1 LFSKSSKTDDRAGIG
16 DTFLPSRLTA
26 SMLRVGR
33 ISGAHGLKGAVR
45 FRPDNPDSDIL
56 QQVKRVFLE
65 RSGESREFRVTGVA
79 PLNATTDRITLE
91 GVADIDTAESL
102 RGAVV
107 MLAAEDVPP
116 AKPGE
121 FYYYEAI
128 GCEVFL
134 SDGSRLGAIEEV
146 FSNGAQ
152 DIWIV
157 RDGERE
163 VLIPVIENVVKAMDI
178 PGRRVTIEPIP
189 GLLD

>member
-1 LFSKSSKTDDRAGIG
+1 
-16 DTFLPSRLTA
+16 
-26 SMLRVGR
+26 M
-33 ISGAHGLKGAVR
+33 
-45 FRPDNPDSDIL
+45 
-56 QQVKRVFLE
+56 
-65 RSGESREFRVTGVA
+65 
-79 PLNATTDRITLE
+79 TLE
-91 GVADIDTAESL
+91 GVADVDTAESL
-102 RGAVV
+102 KGAVV

-134 SDGSRLGAIEEV
+134 VDGSRLGMIEEV

-152 DIWIV
+152 DILVV

-163 VLIPVIENVVKAMDI
+163 VLVPVIEDVVKAMDLS
-178 PGRRVTIEPIP
+178 GRRVTIDPIP

>member
-1 LFSKSSKTDDRAGIG
+1 
-16 DTFLPSRLTA
+16 
-26 SMLRVGR
+26 MLRVGR
-33 ISGAHGLKGAVR
+33 ITGAHGLKGALR
-45 FRPDNPDSDIL
+45 FRPDNPDSDTL
-56 QQVKRVFLE
+56 EQVKRVFLE
-65 RSGESREFRVTGVA
+65 RDGAAREFQITGMT
-79 PLNATTDRITLE
+79 PLNATTWRITLD
-91 GVADIDTAESL
+91 GVVDIDAAEAL
-102 RGAVV
+102 KGAVV

-134 SDGSRLGAIEEV
+134 TDGSRLGAIEEI

-152 DIWIV
+152 DIWVV

-163 VLIPVIENVVKAMDI
+163 VLVPVIEDVVKTMDLA
-178 PGRRVTIEPIP
+178 GRRVTIEPIP